1 MSSRR
6 FHRKSR
12 SGCVHC
18 KKRHIKPSVKCDEG
32 RPNCANC
39 QRAGVVC
46 TYDQLKVPTSPAHTE
61 SASPAGS
68 TASTLVYEQ
77 CPTFDMLDLS
87 LMHHYSIS
95 TSLGLFPG
103 HGARE
108 IWQEMVPHQAQ
119 SNPLLMHGI
128 LALASMDLARTRP
141 SERQIYAT
149 RALAHQNA
157 GTRLFRS
164 MLEQVRQSDS
174 HNVVMVFSMILAI
187 LAFALPHARDDP
199 PDFDEILDLFSLIRG
214 CKTVWLLSPQSL
226 AGTSLGLWIKSV
238 FAGHP
243 VMVLPEVDRSF
254 QNLRARLTD
263 PSDVVAIDQLNDF
276 IHGELATSSGGVANI
291 GRWPTMVSDAF
302 WLRVQNHKVDA
313 LLVLSHYSVVLGAS
327 GHRWWS
333 ADWDS
338 ILLQAIDKALPEVDK
353 KLAEWDLSVMLKFA
367 KSYKES

>member
-1 MSSRR
+1 
-6 FHRKSR
+6 
-12 SGCVHC
+12 
-18 KKRHIKPSVKCDEG
+18 
-32 RPNCANC
+32 
-39 QRAGVVC
+39 VVC

-87 LMHHYSIS
+87 LMHHYTIS

-263 PSDVVAIDQLNDF
+263 QSDVVALDQLNDF
-276 IHGELATSSGGVANI
+276 IHGELATSAGGVANI

-302 WLRVQNHKVDA
+302 WLRVQNHEVDA

-327 GHRWWS
+327 NHRWWS

-353 KLAEWDLSVMLKFA
+353 KLAEWDLSAMLKFA
-367 KSYKES
+367 KSYRES